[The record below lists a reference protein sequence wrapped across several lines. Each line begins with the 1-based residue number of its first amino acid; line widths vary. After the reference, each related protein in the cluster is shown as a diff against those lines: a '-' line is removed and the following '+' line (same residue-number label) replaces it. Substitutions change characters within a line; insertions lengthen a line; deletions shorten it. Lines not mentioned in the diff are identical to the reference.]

1 MNIRELLDK
10 LETIEESHLL
20 ELTDQEK
27 ADLDRAKSLNNKADS
42 SKTGPAPKVEP
53 VPKAE
58 PVPVPVPKA
67 EPVPVPVPKAEPEVK
82 KSDEVEEPELVNQL
96 DWIGMGARGPEVEA
110 LQKRLKQ
117 EGFNLGAFGPNKD
130 GIDGQFGNTTRQ
142 ALIQFQQK
150 LVDANK
156 MPAKLADGK
165 PSVDGYFGPVTAKAA
180 GMPWPS
186 VKESIELNIA
196 NKLLESFG
204 YVAETDYTDYVW
216 KQAKQDASSIGD
228 WAKDTYNWATSG
240 HAGGDIKQAAGSA
253 VDAVK
258 SGAHGVAKDFRKFV
272 DQPAGTQAKQ
282 IANNIQS
289 GWAKY
294 GTTLKDSP
302 EALDAFV
309 RGLANGITFGL
320 ADNVAAEV
328 TALTSNV
335 TYGKALQA
343 ELEKTKRYKETH
355 PYATTMGEF
364 TGPLAVY
371 KNLAM
376 QLVVPELAK
385 RYVTD
390 PMNKSSMD
398 KLHRQEADALLKE
411 ADDSAMIADGVN
423 ALQSALSRIV
433 PGVQVTGTLSP
444 QDIKAIKLARTK
456 LGVGSD
462 AEVLLKLLGG
472 TTNESVKLSESEQ
485 ISRLK
490 TILQQL
496 DEVGGR
502 IGAVDAVLDLAK
514 LGLKAESEAAA
525 KEIVYAAGKSV
536 GKEGLA
542 LALQE
547 IGKTG
552 VKIPVPKGTQLQL
565 NGITFKSDPKSG
577 NWFKRGGEQDTWIPV
592 SAKDNKMIEL
602 GQTWKASEVSYGE
615 WYNLADTDLKIT
627 IEELGKKSV
636 AYTSGKAGATAV
648 SSADG
653 VRNDLIDWRGDKKT
667 NPNYGKPAIGIK
679 PGSIEEKDILKA
691 AREREAAIKGKQ
703 GQEQNVVTRY
713 HDVPPGSKLSNYH
726 GRDYFKDPLD
736 NKWKYKVKTSSG
748 KEVWQAEKD
757 LTTATDIEAEFN
769 RRVAAG
775 DASAWKNPNATSAG
789 QGRTRQELTGKYP
802 TAGAIGRGLQ
812 ALGRVTTPAAKA
824 LWEAAQN
831 NPKVAAVIGAIA
843 LLAGGLYVWGGTG
856 NIEGGKAEQE
866 TPASLTPDEVDELEN
881 FVKKYGS
888 RTDDNELMAEVARSR
903 ETLKKN
909 GIPGY

>member
-10 LETIEESHLL
+10 LGTIDESNLL

-27 ADLDRAKSLNNKADS
+27 ADLDRAKGLNKKSNGGQPVKPPEVKAPPVV
-42 SKTGPAPKVEP
+42 TAPEVKAPP
-53 VPKAE
+53 VVTA
-58 PVPVPVPKA
+58 
-67 EPVPVPVPKAEPEVK
+67 PEVK
-82 KSDEVEEPELVNQL
+82 KSDEVEEPELIINQL
-96 DWIGMGARGPEVEA
+96 NWIGMGAKGPEVEA
-110 LQKRLKQ
+110 LQQRLKQ
-117 EGFNLGAFGPNKD
+117 EGFDLGTFGPNKD
-130 GIDGQFGNTTRQ
+130 GIDGQFGKSTRS
-142 ALIQFQQK
+142 ALMQFQQK
-150 LVDANK
+150 LVNDNK

-180 GMPWPS
+180 GMPRPAVS
-186 VKESIELNIA
+186 ESFELNIA
-196 NKLLESFG
+196 NGLMESFG
-204 YVAETDYTDYVW
+204 YVAEADYTDYLW
-216 KQAKQDASSIGD
+216 KQAKQDASGIGD
-228 WAKDTYNWATSG
+228 AAKDAYNWATSG
-240 HAGGDIKQAAGSA
+240 HAGSDIKQAAGST

-258 SGAHGVAKDFRKFV
+258 GGAHGVAKDFRKFV
-272 DQPAGTQAKQ
+272 DQPFNTQAKQ
-282 IANNIQS
+282 IASNIQS

-328 TALTSNV
+328 TALTSNLS
-335 TYGKALQA
+335 YGKALQA
-343 ELEKTKRYKETH
+343 ELEKTKRYKEAH

-364 TGPLAVY
+364 AGPVAVY

-385 RYVTD
+385 RYVTT

-398 KLHRQEADALLKE
+398 TLHRQEADALLKE
-411 ADDSAMIADGVN
+411 ASDESAMIADGVN

-433 PGVQVTGTLSP
+433 PGVQVTGSLTP

-456 LGVGSD
+456 LGVSSD

-485 ISRLK
+485 LSRLK
-490 TILQQL
+490 TILKQL
-496 DEVGGR
+496 DEVGGK
-502 IGAVDAVLDLAK
+502 IGAVTAITDLAK
-514 LGLKAESEAAA
+514 LGLKAESEVAA
-525 KEIVYAAGKSV
+525 KEIVYAAGKQV

-547 IGKTG
+547 VGKAG
-552 VKIPVPKGTQLQL
+552 IKIPVPKGTQLKL

-577 NWFKRGGEQDTWIPV
+577 NWFKRGGEQDTWITV
-592 SAKDNKMIEL
+592 SANDTKMIEL
-602 GQTWKASEVSYGE
+602 GQTWKASEVGYGE
-615 WYNLADTDLKIT
+615 WYNVADPDLKIA
-627 IEELGKKSV
+627 IEELGKKSL
-636 AYTSGKAGATAV
+636 AYTSGKGAAEVVAGA
-648 SSADG
+648 G
-653 VRNDLIDWRGDKKT
+653 HRNDLIDWRGDKKT
-667 NPNYGKPAIGIK
+667 NPNYGEPAIGIK

-691 AREREAAIKGKQ
+691 TSERNAAINGKQ
-703 GQEQNVVTRY
+703 SQEQNVVTRY
-713 HDVPPGSKLSNYH
+713 HDVPPGSKLSNYL
-726 GRDYFKDPLD
+726 GKDYLKDPID
-736 NKWKYKVKTSSG
+736 NKWKYRVKTASG
-748 KEVWQAEKD
+748 KEAWQVEQD
-757 LTTATDIEAEFN
+757 LTSITDIEAEFN
-769 RRVAAG
+769 RRLAAG

-789 QGRTRQELTGKYP
+789 QGRIRQDLTGKYP

-812 ALGRVTTPAAKA
+812 ALGRVTTPTAKA

-856 NIEGGKAEQE
+856 NIEGGNTEQS

-881 FVKKYGS
+881 FVKKYS
-888 RTDDNELMAEVARSR
+888 DSTDPDLMAGVAESR